1 VIFQLTHEPIA
12 AELTATPADGAL
24 AVFVGVVRNNHQ
36 GRAVSFL
43 EYEAYGDLALSE
55 GAAILREAEEV
66 FPLTQTRCVHRLGR
80 LEIGEASIV
89 VEVTSGHR
97 GEAFAACR
105 YIVDEVKARVPIWK
119 KEHFVEG
126 DAEWVNSESEPSD
139 SKRVLL
145 SEILRHWSGWESDDL
160 KAFQI
165 VDVREPYERPQVL
178 QSPGDRTLHI
188 PYSEINQHLARF
200 AQGDPYLLVC
210 DSGTRAKVLARDLQ
224 SKGFGNVFALSV
236 GFRDL

>member
-1 VIFQLTHEPIA
+1 MNFQLTLEPIA
-12 AELTATPADGAL
+12 AELSATPADGAL

-36 GRAVSFL
+36 GRAVRFL
-43 EYEAYGDLALSE
+43 EYEAYEDLALSE
-55 GAAILREAEEV
+55 GATILREAAEV
-66 FPLTQTRCVHRLGR
+66 FPLSQARCVHRLGR

-105 YIVDEVKARVPIWK
+105 YVVDEVKARVPIWK

-126 DAEWVNSESEPSD
+126 DAEWVNSESGLVD
-139 SKRVLL
+139 AKKVRL
-145 SEILRHWSGWESDDL
+145 SEVLRHWSGWESDEL
-160 KAFQI
+160 RPFKI
-165 VDVREPYERPQVL
+165 VDVREPYERPPSP
-178 QSPGDRTLHI
+178 QSPNERTLLI
-188 PYSEINQHLARF
+188 PYSEINQHLAQF

-210 DSGTRAKVLARDLQ
+210 DSGTRARVLARDLQ

-236 GFRDL
+236 GFRDI